1 MISLKLRNA
10 LEEIIKKEC
19 VDDWLDKPNSAFD
32 GLTPNQIAENEN
44 EDRIWSMIYQMESC
58 S

>member
-1 MISLKLRNA
+1 MTLKLRNA

-19 VDDWLDKPNSAFD
+19 VDNWLEKPNSAFD
-32 GLTPNQIAENEN
+32 GLTPSQVIKNEG
-44 EDRIWSMIYQMESC
+44 EDRIWSMIHQMESC